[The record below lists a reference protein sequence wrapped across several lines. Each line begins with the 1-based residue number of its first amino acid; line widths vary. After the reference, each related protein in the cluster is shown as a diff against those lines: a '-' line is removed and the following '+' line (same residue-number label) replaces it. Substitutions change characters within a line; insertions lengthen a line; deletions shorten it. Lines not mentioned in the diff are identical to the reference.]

1 MNTDFIKTLLAVAHH
16 GSMAEAGRRLGLTH
30 GAVAQQIHALEK
42 ELGATLVARA
52 GRTVHVTEKGAELL
66 SHFDRVLQQIDNIR
80 YVAKSSELIGELRLG
95 AGSTA
100 LNTVVPS
107 ILERLI
113 KQGLL
118 INVDIQP
125 GHSTHFYPAVEAG
138 ELDAAIALE
147 APYPL
152 SKSLGW
158 QLLREEPY
166 VLVAAAGH
174 AGQDAHRLLAT
185 QPFIRYR
192 VSDWGGRHADDY
204 LRRAG
209 IEPRV
214 RFELNAIESIAV
226 MVSRDLGVAILPL
239 ATSSFITRLNLASLP
254 LPLPC
259 EPRRF
264 GLVWQRGSSRTSLIK
279 AFLDAAVSEYRLLER
294 QRG

>member
-30 GAVAQQIHALEK
+30 GAVAQQIRVLEK

-52 GRTVHVTEKGAELL
+52 GRTVHITEKGVELL

-80 YVAKSSELIGELRLG
+80 YVAKSSGLMGELRLG

-125 GHSTHFYPAVEAG
+125 GHSTHFYSAIEAG

-152 SKSLGW
+152 PKSLGW

-166 VLVAAAGH
+166 VLVAAASH
-174 AGQDAHRLLAT
+174 AGEDPHRLLAT
-185 QPFIRYR
+185 QPMIRYR

-214 RFELNAIESIAV
+214 RFELNAIETIAV

-239 ATSSFITRLNLASLP
+239 ATSGFIERLNLTSMP

-259 EPRRF
+259 ETRRF
-264 GLVWQRGSSRTSLIK
+264 GLVWQRASPRSSLIK
-279 AFLDAAVSEYRLLER
+279 AFLEAAVSEYQLLEC
-294 QRG
+294 